1 MVLYFEV
8 FGLMGFFFVLINFLK
23 IINSIYINCFRVL
36 INFIFKFGMFGSL
49 KKNIIVFEKNK
60 LIKEIFIIGLYYIFI
75 FIVSEMNGNNL

>member
-8 FGLMGFFFVLINFLK
+8 FGLMGVFFVLINFLK

-60 LIKEIFIIGLYYIFI
+60 LIKEIFIIGLYYIFT
-75 FIVSEMNGNNL
+75 FIVSEMKRK

>member
-8 FGLMGFFFVLINFLK
+8 FGLIGFFFVLINFLK

-60 LIKEIFIIGLYYIFI
+60 LIKEIFIIGLYYIFT
-75 FIVSEMNGNNL
+75 FIVSEMKRK

>member
-8 FGLMGFFFVLINFLK
+8 FGLMGFFLVLINFLK

-60 LIKEIFIIGLYYIFI
+60 LIKEIFIIGLYYIFT
-75 FIVSEMNGNNL
+75 FIVSEMKRK